1 MFADGHT
8 YEEIAAEFAL
18 RWGFR
23 PRQAWRHAHGLTQ
36 DEVAARY
43 NQLLN
48 NGQAPMTSKRISDYE
63 NWPDSGNKP
72 TPKTLAILAKIYSTS
87 ASKLVDHYDRQKM
100 TADERIALEPP
111 RNLPTIKDRS
121 RNGSDQL
128 NQPQPSPTPLSCTV
142 VQTPTEVQQ
151 SSLEVVRPAQQTSV
165 GAIRDY
171 IMRAA
176 HESRDHSENAQGNMM
191 PESTLEE
198 IAAEVERLTKEHLYS
213 DSLSTF
219 SGTVQARN
227 QIYRFLE
234 QHQYPRQ
241 TEHLY
246 YLASIAC
253 ALLADTSANVGFLRA
268 ADEQT
273 RASWAYAEIIGHNSL
288 RLWCRTMLAS
298 LAYWEDRPQRAL
310 DLALSATQWATEPVG
325 QAFLSNAIALW
336 SAMTA
341 RPSEA
346 RAALEQ
352 AFDAHDSS
360 TGQSELFDHLGG
372 MFSYSRAKL
381 LQISATTYLE
391 LGVIDQAEHNAAQA
405 VHLYESGF
413 AELRAFGNEAVARID
428 LGQARLVRGDAEGAH
443 EALRPVLELP
453 PSRRVD
459 WVGSKLKGFHTQL
472 RRHGSATSPLGRELG
487 QRIEEFFET
496 TASHNF
502 PSQAGWNK

>member
-1 MFADGHT
+1 MLAEERT
-8 YEEIAAEFAL
+8 YEEIKVEFAL

-23 PRQAWRHAHGLTQ
+23 PRQAWRHAYGWTQ
-36 DEVAARY
+36 DDVAARY
-43 NQLLN
+43 NQLRN
-48 NGQAPMTSKRISDYE
+48 DDQASITDKHISDWE
-63 NWPDSGNKP
+63 NWPHSGKKP
-72 TPKTLAILAKIYSTS
+72 TPKTLLILAKIYSTS
-87 ASKLVDHYDRQKM
+87 ASELVDQTDRQNM
-100 TADERIALEPP
+100 NTDELIALEPP
-111 RNLPTIKDRS
+111 RSTSSTDDYNE
-121 RNGSDQL
+121 NGDNKL
-128 NQPQPSPTPLSCTV
+128 NKIRAA
-142 VQTPTEVQQ
+142 QTASSHKVAKTSIEVQQ
-151 SSLEVVRPAQQTSV
+151 SSLEVVRLTERTSA
-165 GAIRDY
+165 GSIRDC

-176 HESRDHSENAQGNMM
+176 YESRDHSESAQGNMM
-191 PESTLEE
+191 PEATLEE
-198 IAAEVERLTKEHLYS
+198 ITAEVERLTKEHLYS

-219 SGTVQARN
+219 MDTVQARN

-234 QHQYPRQ
+234 RQQYPRQ
-241 TEHLY
+241 AGHLY

-268 ADEQT
+268 ADEQI

-288 RLWCRTMLAS
+288 RLWCKTMLAS

-310 DLALSATQWATEPVG
+310 DLALSATQWATEPIG

-352 AFDAHDSS
+352 AFNAHNSS

-405 VHLYESGF
+405 VHLYESGP

-428 LGQARLVRGDAEGAH
+428 LGLARLVRDDAEGAQ
-443 EALRPVLELP
+443 EALQPVLALP

-459 WVGSKLKGFHTQL
+459 WVGSKLKGFHNQL
-472 RRHGSATSPLGRELG
+472 RRHGSATSPLGRDLG
-487 QRIEEFFET
+487 QRIEDFFET

-502 PSQAGWNK
+502 PSSSGTA